1 MRALML
7 LKEKPKDAKKLREFI
22 ESHRNKDG
30 GYATKPGDKSSM
42 SGVYYATIVTKWLD
56 EMEKK

>member
-1 MRALML
+1 M
-7 LKEKPKDAKKLREFI
+7 KKLREFI
-22 ESHRNKDG
+22 AAHRNKDG

-42 SGVYYATIVTKWLD
+42 SGVYYATIITKWLD